1 MATIQQREQGP
12 ERPAIAT
19 GAPAAGRPWA
29 PLVARA
35 QELAVARFAR
45 RYLVDHQGGDLAAGL
60 AFHALLYLFPLIGAV
75 LAVLG
80 VVLQNDRLLTTVSLR
95 VVQLFPSDWQENIE
109 TLLAARNNAGL
120 FGFVSLVGLFWL
132 GSSFIASLARAFNEL
147 YGVPPRNLV
156 RQRLVS
162 LGMILLFAILLVGTV
177 AASVGANLVLGL
189 SEELLLRV
197 GLALPVPELLS
208 SLLAFGFSLLTAF
221 TLFVALYWRL
231 PYVRHGLRD
240 IWRGAA
246 LATVLLVAA
255 TQIFPVYIR
264 LAPANQYGKLFSF
277 IFLLTTWLYLLAHI
291 ILIGAAVNAFR
302 CPHWAPRP
310 VAKRAGA
317 PSCGRPDGEDDA
329 DGAPADA
336 N

>member
-1 MATIQQREQGP
+1 MATTQQGERSD
-12 ERPAIAT
+12 RPADAAA
-19 GAPAAGRPWA
+19 APAAGRPWA
-29 PLVARA
+29 PFVTRA

-45 RYLVDHQGGDLAAGL
+45 RYLVEHQGGDLAAGL

-80 VVLQNDRLLTTVSLR
+80 VVLQNDRLLATVSLR
-95 VVQLFPSDWQENIE
+95 VVQLFPSDWQENIA

-120 FGFVSLVGLFWL
+120 FGFISLVGLFWL
-132 GSSFIASLARAFNEL
+132 GSSFIASLSRAFNEL

-162 LGMILLFAILLVGTV
+162 LGMILLCAVLLVGTV

-189 SEELLLRV
+189 SEALLLRA

-208 SLLAFGFSLLTAF
+208 SLLALGFSLLTAF
-221 TLFVALYWRL
+221 SLFVALYWRL
-231 PYVRHGLRD
+231 PYVRHGFRD

-246 LATVLLVAA
+246 LATVLLVGA

-302 CPHWAPRP
+302 CPHWAPRKIAERTGP
-310 VAKRAGA
+310 
-317 PSCGRPDGEDDA
+317 PSCDRPDDPGD
-329 DGAPADA
+329 APAGTT
-336 N
+336 